1 MDKKDSRKLSER
13 IRSYVEDPEST
24 GQLHYGEWGAL
35 RPEQRRLIRQLC
47 DECDAFERD
56 ADRFYTENERLAKER
71 DLANAEREANV
82 KGFTKQIEEM
92 SVELQAMRNAANA
105 YKKRSEELEKDLT
118 ARRLMAEM
126 HRTTVEEVKAE
137 GINAMADKLI
147 GFYQKLPGK
156 TVGGSVAYHVEVIR
170 SELLKE
176 VLE

>member
-1 MDKKDSRKLSER
+1 MMKSKNISTLERAAGVIEGACIEQLLGDIRATVELANKGAAEKDAE
-13 IRSYVEDPEST
+13 I
-24 GQLHYGEWGAL
+24 
-35 RPEQRRLIRQLC
+35 
-47 DECDAFERD
+47 
-56 ADRFYTENERLAKER
+56 ERLTKER

-147 GFYQKLPGK
+147 CFYQNLPGK
-156 TVGGSVAYHVEVIR
+156 TVAGSVAFHVECVR

-176 VLE
+176 VLK